1 MGKMKTKNNFLKY
14 ITIALVIVFLIAA
27 AFLLLEVWENREGEF
42 PVSGT
47 GDGIVEYNG
56 KEYVLKDN
64 IETFLVLGLDK
75 YEGSDSADSHK
86 SGVQAD
92 FLMLFVFNN
101 ETKQCTAIHINRD
114 TMTRVN
120 KLAVGGSTVAET
132 YTKQIALAYN
142 YANADNDKIKCRNTK
157 DSVEYLLNG
166 VKVDHYLSLTMDAV
180 PASCDLVGG
189 VEVTVLDDFAGID
202 DTLIKGEKVTL
213 TGEQAL
219 RYVRTRYGLEDSTNS
234 ARMARQQQYIDALYN
249 KINSRIEADEEFL
262 VKFVDTM
269 DDYVVYDSSDQKMLK
284 FAEKFDDYEFLG
296 TKEIEGESKLGEE
309 FIEFYPEEDSIWEIA
324 MDLFYT
330 PKMNDNE

>member
-1 MGKMKTKNNFLKY
+1 MGKMKTKNNYLKY
-14 ITIALVIVFLIAA
+14 IAIALVIVFLIAA
-27 AFLLLEVWENREGEF
+27 AFLLLEVWENRAGRF
-42 PVSGT
+42 PVSST
-47 GDGIVEYNG
+47 EDGVVEYNG
-56 KEYVLKDN
+56 KEYVQKDN

-75 YEGSDSADSHK
+75 YEGSDSADSHE
-86 SGVQAD
+86 SGIQTD
-92 FLMLFVFNN
+92 FLMLFVFDN

-166 VKVDHYLSLTMDAV
+166 VMVDHYLSLTMDAV
-180 PASCDLVGG
+180 PASCDLAGG
-189 VEVTVLDDFAGID
+189 VEVTVLDDFTGID
-202 DTLIKGEKVTL
+202 EALIKGEKVTL

-234 ARMARQQQYIDALYN
+234 TRMARQQQYIDALYN
-249 KINSRIEADEEFL
+249 QISTRIEADDEFL

-296 TKEIEGESKLGEE
+296 TKEIEGESKLEDE
-309 FIEFYPEEDSIWEIA
+309 FIEFYPDEDSIWEILI
-324 MDLFYT
+324 DLFYT
-330 PKMNDNE
+330 QKMNDNE